1 MSALLWR
8 LADRVYPETHCG
20 FRAKRSAFDMI
31 FSLGQLYVAFIDPT
45 KAFNLVSCDGFYWI
59 FTKIGCPHKLL
70 MVMQSFRSDRSGEFW
85 WGQFRGFQHVR
96 WYETRMCAS
105 PTLLASSL
113 PSCWNIP
120 SMHLRRVFSSIQ
132 DQMKSYSICPDW
144 GPRPK
149 YTKQSS
155 GTCSLLMMWAWLPAL
170 DSCCRSLWTNS
181 HKPVKTLA
189 WLSALKKPT
198 CWAVASNTPWGY
210 WPNFL
215 WSKEGFFSSG
225 METACL
231 ALLHQK
237 WESRPERGFKPWLLQ
252 CQRSALPILSYQSNW
267 KLGVMWVNNE
277 IVDDRYRCRL

>member
-31 FSLGQLYVAFIDPT
+31 LSLGQLYVAFIDPT

-132 DQMKSYSICPDW
+132 DQMESYSICPDW

-189 WLSALKKPT
+189 WLSALKKT
-198 CWAVASNTPWGY
+198 NMLGRSIKHSMRLLTKFSVIQGG
-210 WPNFL
+210 FL
-215 WSKEGFFSSG
+215 QQWNGDS
-225 METACL
+225 
-231 ALLHQK
+231 LL
-237 WESRPERGFKPWLLQ
+237 STTSPEVRKQARKGNRTLTSAMPVQ
-252 CQRSALPILSYQSNW
+252 CSANIELSVQLKAGCYVGQ
-267 KLGVMWVNNE
+267 
-277 IVDDRYRCRL
+277 

>member
-70 MVMQSFRSDRSGEFW
+70 RLMQSFRSDRSGEFW

-105 PTLLASSL
+105 PNTLGIFFVVILKHTFDASMEGVFLHTRSDGKLFYLSWLRTKTKVHKTIIRDLLFANDVALASCPGQQL
-113 PSCWNIP
+113 QK
-120 SMHLRRVFSSIQ
+120 LVDKFSQASKDFGMTISIKKNN
-132 DQMKSYSICPDW
+132 MLGRSI
-144 GPRPK
+144 
-149 YTKQSS
+149 
-155 GTCSLLMMWAWLPAL
+155 
-170 DSCCRSLWTNS
+170 NS
-181 HKPVKTLA
+181 
-189 WLSALKKPT
+189 
-198 CWAVASNTPWGY
+198 PWGY

-225 METACL
+225 VGPACL
-231 ALLHQK
+231 ALLNQK
-237 WESRPERGFKPWLLQ
+237 RESRPERGFESWFLQ

-277 IVDDRYRCRL
+277 IVDDGYRCRL

>member
-1 MSALLWR
+1 MASAGSSPR
-8 LADRVYPETHCG
+8 LDALTNYSGWCSL
-20 FRAKRSAFDMI
+20 SAVTGVVNFDEA
-31 FSLGQLYVAFIDPT
+31 SLGAFSMCGGVKQGCVLPPI
-45 KAFNLVSCDGFYWI
+45 LV
-59 FTKIGCPHKLL
+59 
-70 MVMQSFRSDRSGEFW
+70 
-85 WGQFRGFQHVR
+85 
-96 WYETRMCAS
+96 
-105 PTLLASSL
+105 ASSL

-120 SMHLRRVFSSIQ
+120 SMHLWRVFSSIQ
-132 DQMKSYSICPDW
+132 DQMESYSICPDW

-155 GTCSLLMMWAWLPAL
+155 GTCSLLMMWPWLPAL
-170 DSCCRSLWTNS
+170 DSSCRSLWTNS

-225 METACL
+225 VGTACL
-231 ALLHQK
+231 ALLNQK
-237 WESRPERGFKPWLLQ
+237 RESRPQRGFEPWLLQ
-252 CQRSALPILSYQSNW
+252 CQCRALPILSYQSNW

-277 IVDDRYRCRL
+277 IVDDWYRCRL